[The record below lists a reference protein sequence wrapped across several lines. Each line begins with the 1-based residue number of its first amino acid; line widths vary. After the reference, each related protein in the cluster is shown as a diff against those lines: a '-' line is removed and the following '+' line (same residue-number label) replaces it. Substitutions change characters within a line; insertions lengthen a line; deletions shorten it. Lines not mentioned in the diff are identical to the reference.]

1 MVKNFSLIAYW
12 FGTTKIHPMQLMI
25 YFYFMQKGKK
35 NHWVYMKKNQFM
47 VSKFIFRNLEYTM
60 MEGIPSSKFSMYL

>member
-1 MVKNFSLIAYW
+1 
-12 FGTTKIHPMQLMI
+12 
-25 YFYFMQKGKK
+25 
-35 NHWVYMKKNQFM
+35 MKKNQFM

>member
-35 NHWVYMKKNQFM
+35 KSLSLHEKKSIYGF
-47 VSKFIFRNLEYTM
+47 KIY
-60 MEGIPSSKFSMYL
+60 I